1 MTVNDL
7 FKAPDPSGIFE
18 MVELL
23 GEGSYGSV
31 YKGRHIRT
39 GEMVA
44 IKVVE
49 LIQDELEEIK
59 LEVDILRLC
68 KHPNVVNY
76 FGTYLRF
83 DKLWVWELSP
93 FSPLSLSLW
102 SFLREGFLKKKSFG
116 SNLKSSFLCSVGS
129 FRCCCC

>member
-1 MTVNDL
+1 MSGKPLLTVNDL

-93 FSPLSLSLW
+93 FSPLFLSGL
-102 SFLREGFLKKKSFG
+102 S
-116 SNLKSSFLCSVGS
+116 
-129 FRCCCC
+129 

>member
-1 MTVNDL
+1 LTVNDL

-18 MVELL
+18 LVDLL

-39 GEMVA
+39 GEIVA
-44 IKVVE
+44 VKVVE
-49 LIQDELEEIK
+49 MIQDELEEIK

-68 KHPNVVNY
+68 KNPNIVNY

-83 DKLWVWELSP
+83 DKLWVSP
-93 FSPLSLSLW
+93 TSCYPRHYPL
-102 SFLREGFLKKKSFG
+102 FAR
-116 SNLKSSFLCSVGS
+116 
-129 FRCCCC
+129 RCL